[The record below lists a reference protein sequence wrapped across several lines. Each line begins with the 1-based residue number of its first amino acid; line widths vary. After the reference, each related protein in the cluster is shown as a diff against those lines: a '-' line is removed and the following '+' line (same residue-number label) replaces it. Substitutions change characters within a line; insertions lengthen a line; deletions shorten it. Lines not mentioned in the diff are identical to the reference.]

1 MQTRCLMDEEALQD
15 MDICFTYALDMVFI
29 FWNIDSNKLTS
40 RKSTQIIDLKADKAS
55 QRIHPQLA
63 EPSSAE
69 ECVWAF

>member
-1 MQTRCLMDEEALQD
+1 MDEEALQD

-40 RKSTQIIDLKADKAS
+40 RKSTQIIDLNANKAS
-55 QRIHPQLA
+55 QRVYSQHA
-63 EPSSAE
+63 EPGSAE